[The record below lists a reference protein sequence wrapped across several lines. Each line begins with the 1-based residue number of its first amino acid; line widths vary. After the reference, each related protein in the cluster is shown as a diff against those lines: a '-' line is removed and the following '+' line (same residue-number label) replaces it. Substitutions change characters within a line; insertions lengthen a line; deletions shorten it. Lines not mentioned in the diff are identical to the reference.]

1 MVFIS
6 ADLILLDAPARISL
20 LLQNGSFILFIKFS
34 QITMGVWGWML
45 SAIAR
50 EVKLTINVIANQE
63 SPRVL
68 VTFDHKSD
76 ISGSAIGSRG

>member
-1 MVFIS
+1 
-6 ADLILLDAPARISL
+6 
-20 LLQNGSFILFIKFS
+20 
-34 QITMGVWGWML
+34 MGVWGWML